1 MFPLCQDREPSPVFE
16 VSKAPQK
23 QKRTPDGKKHSFA
36 KDGFTYRRAY
46 FEDFDGQYYEV
57 TLSIGHNGTVATVYN
72 VGKIDKSTLP
82 SAKIIAVVGS
92 KPLGKVLSNKSIRNS
107 EQNVNENF
115 EELVGSPKKL
125 PVSKDITDR
134 AMLADM
140 FEQMVTNSNEY
151 KALENYRKHMQEM
164 LDIEEHLERISA
176 EIHRLSF
183 SEGPRDM
190 ETLNKLK
197 LQQKQAV
204 NKLNTYDNILL
215 RLEKSGVL
223 RAMIERNRKQITQ
236 ESYARAK
243 EYYRERNERRESELR
258 QYYRESRRKAVER
271 HDMAH
276 KKSTL
281 D

>member
-1 MFPLCQDREPSPVFE
+1 M
-16 VSKAPQK
+16 
-23 QKRTPDGKKHSFA
+23 
-36 KDGFTYRRAY
+36 
-46 FEDFDGQYYEV
+46 
-57 TLSIGHNGTVATVYN
+57 SIGHNGTVATVYN